1 MTDKLG
7 FTTLVSDTDNP
18 KQNDINSASMG
29 LGGLTRGVST
39 VEMAA
44 AYAAFVNQG
53 VYNEP
58 RTYSK
63 VTDQDG
69 KTVIDNTGDSL
80 GSHERDDRLFH
91 EQIPASGGYQRH
103 WRQRRFLRHDRRR

>member
-1 MTDKLG
+1 
-7 FTTLVSDTDNP
+7 
-18 KQNDINSASMG
+18 MG

-58 RTYSK
+58 RTYS
-63 VTDQDG
+63 
-69 KTVIDNTGDSL
+69 
-80 GSHERDDRLFH
+80 R
-91 EQIPASGGYQRH
+91 
-103 WRQRRFLRHDRRR
+103 